1 MSASREK
8 KSRQENLAGGY
19 VDPRTKREK
28 DEQAKDRRSNAL
40 YIAIAVIFVI
50 VGIVVTVANSKVIER
65 SADAV
70 TIGNETYT
78 AADVS
83 YFYNTIYNSFVSK
96 NSYYLSVYGLDTS
109 KSLKEQDCPVTDGG
123 TWYDYFRDQA
133 LSSMTSYSLLA
144 QKAEAEGFDASEEVE
159 QSVQDTF
166 ADLDAAA
173 ASAGYTRAQ
182 YIKAVCGPLVN
193 EKVFERNVRLE
204 ALAQAYSADH
214 VNSLEYSDDEIQ
226 AAYDADPKSF
236 QSVDIEYILFSS
248 GAGSDATDEEKAE
261 LLEQAKQKAE
271 TALSRYAQGE
281 AFDAIGEDM
290 EGTYDHAANVTNGTS
305 DMLTWAFD
313 DARQEGD
320 TTVAAYG
327 EKGYYAVLFHSRSRN
342 DYHAVSVR
350 HILVDSEEKANDILK
365 QYNDGEKTEDAF
377 AALAVA
383 NSTDPGSASNGGL
396 YSNIYKGEMVPSF
409 EDWCF
414 DPARQSGDTG
424 IVESSNGYHV
434 MYFVSTN
441 ENPYWYDQAE
451 TFLKSDAYN
460 EWYSA
465 ITDGVEAE
473 QLSGMKYVG

>member
-65 SADAV
+65 NADAV

-96 NSYYLSVYGLDTS
+96 NSYYLSAYGLDTS

-144 QKAEAEGFDASEEVE
+144 QKAEAEGFDGSEAVE

-226 AAYDADPKSF
+226 AAYDADPKSY

-396 YSNIYKGEMVPSF
+396 YSNIYKGQMVSEF
-409 EDWCF
+409 ENWCF
-414 DPARQSGDTG
+414 DSARQAGDVG
-424 IVESSNGYHV
+424 IVQTSNGYHV

-451 TFLKSDAYN
+451 TSLKSSAYN
-460 EWYSA
+460 EWYAA

>member
-144 QKAEAEGFDASEEVE
+144 QKAEAEGFDGSEDVE

-173 ASAGYTRAQ
+173 ASAGYTRTQ

-226 AAYDADPKSF
+226 AAYDADPKSY

-261 LLEQAKQKAE
+261 LLDEAKQKAE

-434 MYFVSTN
+434 MYFVETN
-441 ENPYWYDQAE
+441 PQPYWYYKADLD
-451 TFLKSDAYN
+451 LKNDAYD
-460 EWYSA
+460 EWYAA

>member
-144 QKAEAEGFDASEEVE
+144 QKAEAEGFDGSEAVE

-236 QSVDIEYILFSS
+236 QSADIEYILFSS
-248 GAGSDATDEEKAE
+248 GAGDDATDEEKAE

-383 NSTDPGSASNGGL
+383 NSTDSNASSGGL
-396 YSNIYKGEMVPSF
+396 YTNVYKGQMVSEF
-409 EDWCF
+409 ENWCF
-414 DPARQSGDTG
+414 DSARQAGDVG
-424 IVESSNGYHV
+424 IVQTSYGYHV
-434 MYFVSTN
+434 MYFVGQS

-451 TFLKSDAYN
+451 SSLKSDAYN

>member
-83 YFYNTIYNSFVSK
+83 YFYNTIYSSFVSK

-133 LSSMTSYSLLA
+133 LESLKSYALLA

-159 QSVQDTF
+159 QSVQETLS
-166 ADLDAAA
+166 DLDASA

-193 EKVFERNVRLE
+193 EKVFERNIRMM
-204 ALAQAYSADH
+204 ALAQAYS
-214 VNSLEYSDDEIQ
+214 NSYSDSLSYTSDEVQ
-226 AAYDADPKSF
+226 AAYDADPKSY
-236 QSVDIEYILFSS
+236 QSVDIEYILFKS
-248 GAGSDATDEEKAE
+248 GAEDDATDEEKAE

-290 EGTYDHAANVTNGTS
+290 EGTYAHVANVTNGTS

-320 TTVAAYG
+320 TTVASYG
-327 EKGYYAVLFHSRSRN
+327 ENGYYAVLFHSRSRN

-350 HILVDSEEKANDILK
+350 HILVDSEEKANEILQ

-383 NSTDPGSASNGGL
+383 NSTDSNASSGGL
-396 YSNIYKGEMVPSF
+396 YTNIYKGQMVSEF
-409 EDWCF
+409 ENWCF
-414 DPARQSGDTG
+414 DSARQAGDVG
-424 IVESSNGYHV
+424 IVQTDYGYHV
-434 MYFVSTN
+434 MYFVSTS
-441 ENPYWYDQAE
+441 ENPYWYDQALNS
-451 TFLKSDAYN
+451 LKNTAYS
-460 EWYSA
+460 EWYSSA
-465 ITDGVEAE
+465 TEGVEAE
-473 QLSGMKYVG
+473 KLDGMKYVG

>member
-83 YFYNTIYNSFVSK
+83 YFYNTIYNSFVSQ

-133 LSSMTSYSLLA
+133 LESLKSYALLA

-159 QSVQDTF
+159 QSVQETLS
-166 ADLDAAA
+166 DLDASA

-193 EKVFERNVRLE
+193 EKVFERNIRMM
-204 ALAQAYSADH
+204 ALAQAYS
-214 VNSLEYSDDEIQ
+214 NSYSDSLSYTSDEVQ
-226 AAYDADPKSF
+226 AAYDADPKSY

-248 GAGSDATDEEKAE
+248 GAGSDATDEEKAQ
-261 LLEQAKQKAE
+261 LLDEAKQKAE

-290 EGTYDHAANVTNGTS
+290 EGSYAHVAYAANGSS

-396 YSNIYKGEMVPSF
+396 YSNIYKGQMVSEF
-409 EDWCF
+409 ENWCF
-414 DPARQSGDTG
+414 DSSRQPGDTG
-424 IVESSNGYHV
+424 IVQTSYGYHV

-441 ENPYWYDQAE
+441 ENPYWYVQAE
-451 TFLKSDAYN
+451 TSLKSSAYN
-460 EWYSA
+460 KWYAA

>member
-144 QKAEAEGFDASEEVE
+144 QKAEAEGFDGSEAVE

-226 AAYDADPKSF
+226 AAYDADPKSY
-236 QSVDIEYILFSS
+236 QSADIEYILFTSA
-248 GAGSDATDEEKAE
+248 AGDDATDEEKAE

-342 DYHAVSVR
+342 DYHTVSVR
-350 HILVDSEEKANDILK
+350 HILVDSEEKANELLQ

-396 YSNIYKGEMVPSF
+396 YSNIYKGQMVSEF
-409 EDWCF
+409 ENWCF
-414 DPARQSGDTG
+414 DSARQAGDVG
-424 IVESSNGYHV
+424 IVQTSNGYHV

-451 TFLKSDAYN
+451 TSLKSSAYN

>member
-144 QKAEAEGFDASEEVE
+144 QKAEAEGFDGSEAVE

-226 AAYDADPKSF
+226 AAYDADPKSY

-261 LLEQAKQKAE
+261 LLDEAKQKAE

-350 HILVDSEEKANDILK
+350 HILVDSEEKANELLQ

-383 NSTDPGSASNGGL
+383 NSTDSNASSGGL
-396 YSNIYKGEMVPSF
+396 YTNVYKGQMVPSF

-414 DPARQSGDTG
+414 DPSRQAGDTG
-424 IVESSNGYHV
+424 IVQTSYGYHV
-434 MYFVSTN
+434 MYFVGQS

-451 TFLKSDAYN
+451 SSLKSDAYN
-460 EWYSA
+460 EWYAA

>member
-8 KSRQENLAGGY
+8 KSRQESLAGGY

-65 SADAV
+65 NADAV

-83 YFYNTIYNSFVSK
+83 YFYNTIYSSFVSK

-109 KSLKEQDCPVTDGG
+109 KSLKEQDCPINGS

-133 LSSMTSYSLLA
+133 LESLKSYALLA
-144 QKAEAEGFDASEEVE
+144 QKAEAEGFDGSEAVE

-182 YIKAVCGPLVN
+182 HIKAVCGPLVN
-193 EKVFERNVRLE
+193 EKVFERNIRMI
-204 ALAQAYSADH
+204 ALAQAYSD
-214 VNSLEYSDDEIQ
+214 SYSDSLSYTSDEVQ
-226 AAYDADPKSF
+226 AAYDADPKSY
-236 QSVDIEYILFSS
+236 QSADIEYILFTSA
-248 GAGSDATDEEKAE
+248 AGDDATDEEKAE

-281 AFDAIGEDM
+281 TFDTIGEDM
-290 EGTYDHAANVTNGTS
+290 EGSYAHIGYAENGAS

-327 EKGYYAVLFHSRSRN
+327 EKGYYAVLFPAATTIIRCPCVISLLTARRRPTSSCSSTTTARRPRTPSPRWPSPTPPTPAAPATAACTPTSTRVRWSPLSRTGASIPR
-342 DYHAVSVR
+342 AR
-350 HILVDSEEKANDILK
+350 
-365 QYNDGEKTEDAF
+365 
-377 AALAVA
+377 AA
-383 NSTDPGSASNGGL
+383 TRAS
-396 YSNIYKGEMVPSF
+396 SS
-409 EDWCF
+409 
-414 DPARQSGDTG
+414 PAT
-424 IVESSNGYHV
+424 
-434 MYFVSTN
+434 
-441 ENPYWYDQAE
+441 
-451 TFLKSDAYN
+451 
-460 EWYSA
+460 A
-465 ITDGVEAE
+465 IT
-473 QLSGMKYVG
+473 

>member
-8 KSRQENLAGGY
+8 KSRQESLAGGY

-83 YFYNTIYNSFVSK
+83 YFYNTIYSSFVSK

-109 KSLKEQDCPVTDGG
+109 KSLKEQDCPINGS

-133 LSSMTSYSLLA
+133 LESLKSYALLA

-159 QSVQDTF
+159 QSVQETLS
-166 ADLDAAA
+166 DLDASA

-193 EKVFERNVRLE
+193 EKVFERNIRMM
-204 ALAQAYSADH
+204 ALAQAYS
-214 VNSLEYSDDEIQ
+214 NSYSDSLSYTSDEVQ
-226 AAYDADPKSF
+226 AAYDADPKSY

-248 GAGSDATDEEKAE
+248 GAGSDATDEEKAQ
-261 LLEQAKQKAE
+261 LLDEAKQKAE

-290 EGTYDHAANVTNGTS
+290 EGSYAHVAYAANGSS

-313 DARQEGD
+313 DARQAGD

-327 EKGYYAVLFHSRSRN
+327 ETGYYAVLFHSRSRN
-342 DYHAVSVR
+342 DYHTVSVR
-350 HILVDSEEKANDILK
+350 HILVDSEEKANELLQ
-365 QYNDGEKTEDAF
+365 QYNDGEQTEDAF

-383 NSTDPGSASNGGL
+383 NSTDSNASSGGL
-396 YSNIYKGEMVPSF
+396 YTDIYRGQMVSEF

-414 DPARQSGDTG
+414 DSSRQPGDTG
-424 IVESSNGYHV
+424 IVQTSYGYHV

-441 ENPYWYDQAE
+441 ENPYWYVQAE
-451 TFLKSDAYN
+451 TSLKSSAYN
-460 EWYSA
+460 KWYAA

>member
-144 QKAEAEGFDASEEVE
+144 QKAEAEGFDGSEAVE

-226 AAYDADPKSF
+226 AAYDADPKSY

-261 LLEQAKQKAE
+261 LLDEAKQKAE

-350 HILVDSEEKANDILK
+350 HILVDSEEKANEILK

-383 NSTDPGSASNGGL
+383 NSTDSNASSGGL
-396 YSNIYKGEMVPSF
+396 YTNVYKGQMVPSF

-414 DPARQSGDTG
+414 DPSRQAGDTG
-424 IVESSNGYHV
+424 IVQTSYGYHV
-434 MYFVSTN
+434 MYFVGQS

-451 TFLKSDAYN
+451 SSLKSDAYN

>member
-8 KSRQENLAGGY
+8 KSRQESLAGGY

-28 DEQAKDRRSNAL
+28 DEQAKDRRTNAL
-40 YIAIAVIFVI
+40 YIAVAVIFVI

-65 SADAV
+65 KADAL

-83 YFYNTIYNSFVSK
+83 YFYNTIYNSFVSQ

-109 KSLKEQDCPVTDGG
+109 KSLKEQDCPINGS

-133 LSSMTSYSLLA
+133 LESLKSYALLA

-159 QSVQDTF
+159 QSVQETLS
-166 ADLDAAA
+166 DLDASA

-193 EKVFERNVRLE
+193 EKVFERNIRMM
-204 ALAQAYSADH
+204 ALAQAYS
-214 VNSLEYSDDEIQ
+214 NSYSDSLSYTSDEVQ
-226 AAYDADPKSF
+226 AAYDADPKSY

-248 GAGSDATDEEKAE
+248 GAGSDATDEEKAQ
-261 LLEQAKQKAE
+261 LLDEAKQKAE

-281 AFDAIGEDM
+281 AIDAIGEDM
-290 EGTYDHAANVTNGTS
+290 EGSYAHVAYAANGSS

-313 DARQEGD
+313 DARQAGD

-327 EKGYYAVLFHSRSRN
+327 ETGYYAVLFHSRSRN
-342 DYHAVSVR
+342 DYHTVSVR
-350 HILVDSEEKANDILK
+350 HILVDSEEKANELLQ
-365 QYNDGEKTEDAF
+365 QYNDGEQTEDAF

-383 NSTDPGSASNGGL
+383 NSTDSNASSGGL
-396 YSNIYKGEMVPSF
+396 YTDIYRGQMVSEF

-414 DPARQSGDTG
+414 DSSRQPGDTG
-424 IVESSNGYHV
+424 IVQTSYGYHV

-441 ENPYWYDQAE
+441 ENPYWYVQAE
-451 TFLKSDAYN
+451 TSLKSSAYN
-460 EWYSA
+460 KWYAA

>member
-8 KSRQENLAGGY
+8 KSRQESLAGGY

-28 DEQAKDRRSNAL
+28 DEQAKDRRTNAL
-40 YIAIAVIFVI
+40 YIAVAVIFVI

-65 SADAV
+65 KADAL

-83 YFYNTIYNSFVSK
+83 YFYNNIYSSFVSK
-96 NSYYLSVYGLDTS
+96 NSYYLSAYGLDTT
-109 KSLKEQDCPVTDGG
+109 KSLKEQSCPINDG

-133 LSSMTSYSLLA
+133 ITSMTSYSLLA
-144 QKAEAEGFDASEEVE
+144 QKAEAEGFDGSEAVE

-166 ADLDAAA
+166 ADLDTAA

-193 EKVFERNVRLE
+193 EKVFERNIRMI
-204 ALAQAYSADH
+204 ALAQAYS
-214 VNSLEYSDDEIQ
+214 NSYSDSLSYTSDEVQ
-226 AAYDADPKSF
+226 AAYDADPKNF
-236 QSVDIEYILFSS
+236 QSADIEYILFTS
-248 GAGSDATDEEKAE
+248 GADSDATDEEKAQ
-261 LLEQAKQKAE
+261 LLDEAKQKAE

-290 EGTYDHAANVTNGTS
+290 EGSYAHVAYAANGSS

-313 DARQEGD
+313 DARQAGD

-327 EKGYYAVLFHSRSRN
+327 ETGYYAVLFHSRSRN
-342 DYHAVSVR
+342 DYHTVSVR
-350 HILVDSEEKANDILK
+350 HILVDSEEKANELLQ

-383 NSTDPGSASNGGL
+383 NSTDSNASSGGL
-396 YSNIYKGEMVPSF
+396 YTDIYRGQMVSEF
-409 EDWCF
+409 EDWGF
-414 DPARQSGDTG
+414 DPSRQPGDTG
-424 IVESSNGYHV
+424 IVQTSYGYHV

-441 ENPYWYDQAE
+441 ENPYWYVQAE
-451 TFLKSDAYN
+451 TSLKSSAYN
-460 EWYSA
+460 EWYA
-465 ITDGVEAE
+465 VITDGVEAE